1 MNDDTEYNVSD
12 FSRIR
17 VQLDEIL
24 VDQISRLIEIDL
36 TAAALSFNLATISCL
51 YILVERERDIQGAKE
66 NPPPRYD
73 MESFLRD
80 LEEIGLE
87 IDDDLIAAL
96 QSLAQCGYVEKDQDE
111 RYFANVSAFTL
122 VAFLDNLFPG
132 MKGLNLVGYVVQAIT
147 EVVTGRRKIEDAKKY
162 LEQTLFSQGIALSKQ
177 SFEHSQHEN
186 LKQQVRQNNINPV
199 LAEDMQKAYI
209 DRLETL
215 RAIKGEISAK
225 PSFISRYGSGSGEQ
239 IKIREVFPRN
249 KPQPVAVE
257 RVEEPAPA
265 VVPIK
270 EEPVRH
276 VAEIPAVSH
285 QPEEIIENDSSHSK
299 QPYQEMPIVP
309 ELVEETVKEE
319 KAIEPVLVSEE
330 KKKEPLTEVN
340 APAPKVHEP
349 IDEESEE
356 DEYYASDEEGLS
368 EAEIDDDEI
377 ERRVAA
383 FYDEI
388 AISCPICEKG
398 KVKTAETEK
407 GRTYFKCSSAACN
420 FVSWSKPYNFPCPLC
435 NNGFLVEFSKA
446 DGTIGLKCPRATCSF
461 SQDSVLN
468 PLSSSSASEA
478 PKKKKKLVRRIKK
491 K

>member
-12 FSRIR
+12 FSKIR

-24 VDQISRLIEIDL
+24 VEQISRLIEIDL

-51 YILVERERDIQGAKE
+51 YILVERERDIQGARD

-177 SFEHSQHEN
+177 TFEHSQHEN
-186 LKQQVRQNNINPV
+186 LKNQVRQNNINPV

-225 PSFISRYGSGSGEQ
+225 PSFISRYGSGSGDQ

-249 KPQPVAVE
+249 KPQPIAVE
-257 RVEEPAPA
+257 RLDEPAPA
-265 VVPIK
+265 AVPKK
-270 EEPVRH
+270 EEPVRQM
-276 VAEIPAVSH
+276 VEIPAISR
-285 QPEEIIENDSSHSK
+285 QSEEIIEKDSPQSK
-299 QPYQEMPIVP
+299 QPHQDMPTIP
-309 ELVEETVKEE
+309 EQVAGKDVEEE
-319 KAIEPVLVSEE
+319 KTTEPVLVHEE
-330 KKKEPLTEVN
+330 IKKEVLSESKVPE
-340 APAPKVHEP
+340 PKVQEP
-349 IDEESEE
+349 IDEEAVE
-356 DEYYASDEEGLS
+356 DEDYSSDEES
-368 EAEIDDDEI
+368 EPDGEIDDDEI

-383 FYDEI
+383 FMMRSPYPAPFVKKGKLRQQRLKRAELI
-388 AISCPICEKG
+388 LNAQALPAIS
-398 KVKTAETEK
+398 
-407 GRTYFKCSSAACN
+407 
-420 FVSWSKPYNFPCPLC
+420 
-435 NNGFLVEFSKA
+435 
-446 DGTIGLKCPRATCSF
+446 
-461 SQDSVLN
+461 
-468 PLSSSSASEA
+468 
-478 PKKKKKLVRRIKK
+478 
-491 K
+491 